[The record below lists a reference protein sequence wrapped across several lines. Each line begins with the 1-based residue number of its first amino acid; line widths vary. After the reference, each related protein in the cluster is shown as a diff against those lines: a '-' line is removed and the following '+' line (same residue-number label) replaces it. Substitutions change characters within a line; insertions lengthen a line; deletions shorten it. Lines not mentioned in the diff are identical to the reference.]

1 MNYRDI
7 TVSIE
12 TAKELKKIGFDEECI
27 FQHYLGGEV
36 FISGRLEEESV
47 FDYVNHNFSDIE
59 KIKNEDHEETLAVP
73 TYEQVFCWFR
83 SKGIEGF
90 ITPVQKEEIKMYE
103 VFVLADKTLF
113 MAGRYEFYREAR
125 LECVKELI
133 EIYKIIKNNGI

>member
-12 TAKELKKIGFDEECI
+12 IAKELKKIGFDEECI

-59 KIKNEDHEETLAVP
+59 KIKNKDHEETLAVP
-73 TYEQVFCWFR
+73 TYEQVFGWFR
-83 SKGIEGF
+83 SKGIDGF

-103 VFVLADKTLF
+103 VLVLADKTLF

-133 EIYKIIKNNGI
+133 EIKNNGI

>member
-36 FISGRLEEESV
+36 FVSGRLEEESV

-73 TYEQVFCWFR
+73 TYEQVFGWFR
-83 SKGIEGF
+83 SKGIDGF
-90 ITPVQKEEIKMYE
+90 IIPVYREKTKKYA
-103 VFVLADKTLF
+103 VNVLVENSLL
-113 MAGRYEFYREAR
+113 MAEKHESYREAR
-125 LECVKELI
+125 LELIKALI
-133 EIYKIIKNNGI
+133 ETYKTIQDN